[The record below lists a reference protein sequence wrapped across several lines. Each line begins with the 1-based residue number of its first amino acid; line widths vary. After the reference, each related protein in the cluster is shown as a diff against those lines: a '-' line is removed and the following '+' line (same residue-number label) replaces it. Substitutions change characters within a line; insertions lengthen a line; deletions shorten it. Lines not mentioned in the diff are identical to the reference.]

1 MRKHLKKFINK
12 PITVTMVS
20 LIIAIIIGIYSY
32 IIINPPTKYTFI
44 NAKSGSI
51 INNTSHVSLGFL
63 SSGRIKTLSVKTG
76 DNVIKGQLLASLDD
90 ESSLG
95 AITQAKAAYD
105 IALANYQK
113 VQNGAT
119 NATIDVANNGIKT
132 AEQNLDHLIQNG
144 YTQID
149 GLIRT
154 NVDNLYSYPNS
165 DNPEFRL
172 NFFDQTTNSTV
183 SIEPL
188 DSSTRLDLKNSRLA
202 IRTMLNGWSNTNNKD
217 IDSQNLL
224 QNLKTTQKYL
234 NDISNTLNTLT
245 YDSKYQSNIDKAK
258 ANISTARISI
268 NTMID
273 NLQNAQ
279 LAVKTAKSNANVV
292 TTSARPEDLEAA
304 RAQVSNALGALQI
317 AQSNY
322 DNRVIKSPG
331 DGVITSI
338 RLSAGEVAA
347 ANATII
353 EISGN
358 NFSKDVSIML
368 PKNAIID
375 RGDKKYVLV
384 KTDVNSNKVSEKEVI
399 LGESDNENVEIVSGI
414 TIEDKIAIK

>member
-1 MRKHLKKFINK
+1 MKKHLKTIINK
-12 PITVTMVS
+12 PLLVTAIS
-20 LIIAIIIGIYSY
+20 LFIAIIIGVYAY
-32 IIINPPTKYTFI
+32 ILINPTTKYRFI
-44 NAKSGSI
+44 NATSGSI
-51 INNTSHVSLGFL
+51 TNNTTHVSLGFL
-63 SSGRIKTLSVKTG
+63 SSGRIKTLTVKTG
-76 DNVIKGQLLASLDD
+76 DTVVKGQLLATLDD
-90 ESSLG
+90 ESALG

-119 NATIDVANNGIKT
+119 NTTIDVANNGVKT
-132 AEQNLDHLIQNG
+132 AEQNLNHLIQNG

-154 NVDNLYSYPNS
+154 NVDSLYSYPNS

-172 NFFDQTTNSTV
+172 SLFDQTTNTV
-183 SIEPL
+183 STIEPL
-188 DSSTRLDLKNSRLA
+188 DSTTRIELKNSRLN
-202 IRTMLNGWSNTNNKD
+202 IRSMLNDWKNNTD
-217 IDSQNLL
+217 EQTLL

-245 YDSKYQSNIDKAK
+245 YDTKYQSNVDKAK
-258 ANISTARISI
+258 SNISSARITV

-273 NLQNAQ
+273 NVQNAQ
-279 LAVKTAKSNANVV
+279 LAIKTAKSNANAV

-322 DNRVIKSPG
+322 DNRIIKSPG
-331 DGVITSI
+331 DGIITAV
-338 RLSAGEVAA
+338 RLSVGEVAA
-347 ANATII
+347 SNATII

-375 RGDKKYVLV
+375 KGGKKYVLI
-384 KTDVNSNKVSEKEVI
+384 KIDDKITEREVTV
-399 LGESDNENVEIVSGI
+399 GESDNENVEILSGI
-414 TIEDKIAIK
+414 TPEDKIAIK

>member
-1 MRKHLKKFINK
+1 MKKHLKTIINK
-12 PITVTMVS
+12 PLLVTAIS
-20 LIIAIIIGIYSY
+20 LFIAIIIGVYAY
-32 IIINPPTKYTFI
+32 ILINPTTKYRFI
-44 NAKSGSI
+44 NATSGSI
-51 INNTSHVSLGFL
+51 TNNTTHVSLGFL
-63 SSGRIKTLSVKTG
+63 SSGRIKTLTVKTG
-76 DNVIKGQLLASLDD
+76 DTVVKGQLLATLDD
-90 ESSLG
+90 ESALG

-119 NATIDVANNGIKT
+119 NATIDIANNGVKT
-132 AEQNLDHLIQNG
+132 AEQNLSHLIQNG

-154 NVDNLYSYPNS
+154 NVDGLYSYPNS

-172 NFFDQTTNSTV
+172 SLFDQTTNTV
-183 SIEPL
+183 STIEPL
-188 DSSTRLDLKNSRLA
+188 DSTTRMELKNSRLN
-202 IRTMLNGWSNTNNKD
+202 IRSMLNDWKNNTD
-217 IDSQNLL
+217 EQTLL

-245 YDSKYQSNIDKAK
+245 YDTKYQSNVDKAK
-258 ANISTARISI
+258 SNISSARITV

-273 NLQNAQ
+273 NVQNAQ
-279 LAVKTAKSNANVV
+279 LAIKTAKSNANAV

-322 DNRVIKSPG
+322 NNRIIKSPG
-331 DGVITSI
+331 DGIITAV
-338 RLSAGEVAA
+338 RLSVGEVAA
-347 ANATII
+347 SNATII

-375 RGDKKYVLV
+375 KGSKKYVLI
-384 KTDVNSNKVSEKEVI
+384 KIDDKITEKEVTV
-399 LGESDNENVEIVSGI
+399 GESDNENVEILSGI
-414 TIEDKIAIK
+414 TLEDKIAIK

>member
-1 MRKHLKKFINK
+1 MKKHLKTIINK
-12 PITVTMVS
+12 PLLVTAIS
-20 LIIAIIIGIYSY
+20 LFIAIIIGVYAY
-32 IIINPPTKYTFI
+32 ILINPTTKYRFI
-44 NAKSGSI
+44 NATSGSI
-51 INNTSHVSLGFL
+51 TNNTTHVSLGFL
-63 SSGRIKTLSVKTG
+63 SSGRIKTLTVKTG
-76 DNVIKGQLLASLDD
+76 DTVVKGQLLATLDD
-90 ESSLG
+90 ESALG

-119 NATIDVANNGIKT
+119 NATIDIANNGVKT
-132 AEQNLDHLIQNG
+132 AEQNLSHLIQNG

-154 NVDNLYSYPNS
+154 NVDGLYSYPNS

-172 NFFDQTTNSTV
+172 SLFEQTTNTV
-183 SIEPL
+183 STIEPL
-188 DSSTRLDLKNSRLA
+188 DSTTRMELKNSRLN
-202 IRTMLNGWSNTNNKD
+202 IRSMLNDWKNNTD
-217 IDSQNLL
+217 EQTLL

-245 YDSKYQSNIDKAK
+245 YDTKYQSNVDKAK
-258 ANISTARISI
+258 SNISSARITV

-273 NLQNAQ
+273 NVQNAQ
-279 LAVKTAKSNANVV
+279 LAIKTAKSNANAV

-322 DNRVIKSPG
+322 NNRIIKSPG
-331 DGVITSI
+331 DGIITAV
-338 RLSAGEVAA
+338 RLSVGEVAA
-347 ANATII
+347 SNATII

-375 RGDKKYVLV
+375 KGSKKYVLI
-384 KTDVNSNKVSEKEVI
+384 KIDDKITEKEVTV
-399 LGESDNENVEIVSGI
+399 GESDNENVEILSGI
-414 TIEDKIAIK
+414 TLEDKIAIK